1 MGRVP
6 MNSSPH
12 RPRFQAHHARGYT
25 CCRSLYVL
33 DCHCTSFS
41 STTGGGRSTS
51 RTVAPECRSCRVGRH
66 RCSSPPRDSTAQTP
80 SPGAVLPSSR
90 SWLPPRRNAATPGRR
105 RQAGLSCLWR
115 LGSSKQGGRRGCGRW
130 EGRRGEAHKRRQPRR
145 TQQTRSQTRIQ
156 TRRREQ
162 KRRQTS
168 RGAGMRAAAGGR
180 AGGGGSTRPGR
191 RKGAEDGEANETGRA
206 EGGTDKQRNRHD
218 GSRWEGRIGGAHK
231 MGADGQRAA
240 GGGAGEVRQPG
251 RPGHPLPSTPH

>member
-1 MGRVP
+1 MARVP
-6 MNSSPH
+6 RNSSPH

-80 SPGAVLPSSR
+80 SPCAVLPSSR

-156 TRRREQ
+156 TRRR
-162 KRRQTS
+162 
-168 RGAGMRAAAGGR
+168 
-180 AGGGGSTRPGR
+180 
-191 RKGAEDGEANETGRA
+191 AEEE
-206 EGGTDKQRNRHD
+206 TDKQRGRYE
-218 GSRWEGRIGGAHK
+218 GSSRREGRRGREHKTRQAKGRRRRGGKRDGESRRGDRQAEEQARWQQVGGQERR
-231 MGADGQRAA
+231 GA
-240 GGGAGEVRQPG
+240 
-251 RPGHPLPSTPH
+251 

>member
-1 MGRVP
+1 MARAP
-6 MNSSPH
+6 RNSSPH

-66 RCSSPPRDSTAQTP
+66 SCSSPPRDSTAQTP

-115 LGSSKQGGRRGCGRW
+115 LGSSKQG
-130 EGRRGEAHKRRQPRR
+130 A
-145 TQQTRSQTRIQ
+145 
-156 TRRREQ
+156 
-162 KRRQTS
+162 
-168 RGAGMRAAAGGR
+168 GADAAGGR
-180 AGGGGSTRPGR
+180 AGEERHIRGGSQGERSR
-191 RKGAEDGEANETGRA
+191 RGVRRGFRRGEESRRGDRQA
-206 EGGTDKQRNRHD
+206 EGQ
-218 GSRWEGRIGGAHK
+218 
-231 MGADGQRAA
+231 
-240 GGGAGEVRQPG
+240 V
-251 RPGHPLPSTPH
+251 